1 MGLQS
6 LVMVFLLIILM
17 FVIDYPKVFIPIL
30 LIIGSILFIKIKLDR
45 DQILKEEREIAQAKD
60 RAWEKYFNI
69 KSKITFPVET
79 HIVQYRGG
87 DANIVKGNLQMWV
100 QEGKLCFFPFIT
112 AINESMDIQDVG
124 LFKILID
131 DIEHYFMNP
140 DQETVLNYY
149 HEGKNYS
156 MIFANRDYKIFK
168 KLLPEKAYSS
178 GEREIL

>member
-1 MGLQS
+1 
-6 LVMVFLLIILM
+6 
-17 FVIDYPKVFIPIL
+17 
-30 LIIGSILFIKIKLDR
+30 
-45 DQILKEEREIAQAKD
+45 
-60 RAWEKYFNI
+60 
-69 KSKITFPVET
+69 
-79 HIVQYRGG
+79 
-87 DANIVKGNLQMWV
+87 MWV

-178 GEREIL
+178 GEGEIL